1 MQLKIPFQDNSQ
13 NVQIDQEILK
23 LYMLANTAKPSENN
37 VDFQTGTQMTFSE
50 RIKKAQIDKTHQVD
64 RSKGHQSAVSVS
76 SMS

>member
-23 LYMLANTAKPSENN
+23 LYMLANTAKPCENN

-64 RSKGHQSAVSVS
+64 RSKGHLSAVSVS